1 MTIWSLTENP
11 KIFWHFHGLSS
22 CQCENSGWYFPLE
35 AKFDF
40 KSSDFALNSKLVT
53 YLQWETALFKINII
67 WSPLIRRSTS
77 ALSTTRVGYCQI
89 LQKYQ
94 ILVGGVMQIKN
105 GWVGYLL
112 PKSEKGNLVQTAF
125 EGFCKNI
132 FGWKRTKTKCN
143 AVLAR
148 RVFANSLSASN
159 QIRTLGNTQACC
171 QIWCIP
177 LASNNRAADLGK
189 FSSDCKKREKD
200 ELWRLSTS
208 WKGLFLLC
216 TRVEGRFVAV
226 QLIWTEACVQK
237 HGFDVNFEKQ
247 IIKNI
252 KMKSIL

>member
-1 MTIWSLTENP
+1 MGNCP
-11 KIFWHFHGLSS
+11 FQNQH
-22 CQCENSGWYFPLE
+22 N
-35 AKFDF
+35 
-40 KSSDFALNSKLVT
+40 LVAIDQT
-53 YLQWETALFKINII
+53 QHKC
-67 WSPLIRRSTS
+67 P
-77 ALSTTRVGYCQI
+77 TTRVGYCQI

-112 PKSEKGNLVQTAF
+112 PKSEKGHLVQTAF

-177 LASNNRAADLGK
+177 LASTNRAADLGK
-189 FSSDCKKREKD
+189 FSSGCKKRKKMNLEGFQLLEKVFYYYAPALRED
-200 ELWRLSTS
+200 L
-208 WKGLFLLC
+208 
-216 TRVEGRFVAV
+216 
-226 QLIWTEACVQK
+226 
-237 HGFDVNFEKQ
+237 
-247 IIKNI
+247 
-252 KMKSIL
+252 

>member
-11 KIFWHFHGLSS
+11 KIFWHFHGLPSR
-22 CQCENSGWYFPLE
+22 QCENAGWYFPLQ

-53 YLQWETALFKINII
+53 YLQWETAPFKINKI

-112 PKSEKGNLVQTAF
+112 PKSEKGHLVQTAF

-132 FGWKRTKTKCN
+132 FGWKRTKTVQN
-143 AVLAR
+143 AMLCWQEGFLQIPSVLQIK
-148 RVFANSLSASN
+148 SAL
-159 QIRTLGNTQACC
+159 LGTHK
-171 QIWCIP
+171 P
-177 LASNNRAADLGK
+177 AAKYDA
-189 FSSDCKKREKD
+189 
-200 ELWRLSTS
+200 
-208 WKGLFLLC
+208 FLLLLP
-216 TRVEGRFVAV
+216 TA
-226 QLIWTEACVQK
+226 L
-237 HGFDVNFEKQ
+237 Q
-247 IIKNI
+247 I
-252 KMKSIL
+252 

>member
-112 PKSEKGNLVQTAF
+112 PKSEKGHLVQTAF

-132 FGWKRTKTKCN
+132 LGWKRTKTVQN
-143 AVLAR
+143 AMLCWQEGFLQIPSVLQIK
-148 RVFANSLSASN
+148 SAL
-159 QIRTLGNTQACC
+159 LGTHK
-171 QIWCIP
+171 P
-177 LASNNRAADLGK
+177 AAKYDA
-189 FSSDCKKREKD
+189 
-200 ELWRLSTS
+200 
-208 WKGLFLLC
+208 FLLLLP
-216 TRVEGRFVAV
+216 TA
-226 QLIWTEACVQK
+226 L
-237 HGFDVNFEKQ
+237 Q
-247 IIKNI
+247 I
-252 KMKSIL
+252 

>member
-11 KIFWHFHGLSS
+11 KISWHFHGLSS
-22 CQCENSGWYFPLE
+22 RQCENSGWYFPLE

-77 ALSTTRVGYCQI
+77 ALSTTRRVGYCQI

-112 PKSEKGNLVQTAF
+112 PKSEKGHLVQTAF

-132 FGWKRTKTKCN
+132 FGWKRTKQCKMQCC
-143 AVLAR
+143 AGKKG
-148 RVFANSLSASN
+148 FCKFPQCFKSN
-159 QIRTLGNTQACC
+159 PHSWEHTRLLPNMMH
-171 QIWCIP
+171 
-177 LASNNRAADLGK
+177 
-189 FSSDCKKREKD
+189 SSC
-200 ELWRLSTS
+200 
-208 WKGLFLLC
+208 F
-216 TRVEGRFVAV
+216 
-226 QLIWTEACVQK
+226 
-237 HGFDVNFEKQ
+237 
-247 IIKNI
+247 
-252 KMKSIL
+252 